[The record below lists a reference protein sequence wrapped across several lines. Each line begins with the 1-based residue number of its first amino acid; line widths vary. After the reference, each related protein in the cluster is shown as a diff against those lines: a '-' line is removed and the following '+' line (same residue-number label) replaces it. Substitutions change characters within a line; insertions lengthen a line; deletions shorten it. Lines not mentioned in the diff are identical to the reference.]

1 VLNGFDLE
9 TLSIYGQF
17 RNKITF
23 YPVIE
28 GAYVNTKN
36 WYRKETD
43 LWAKFGKKAPF
54 SKRFSSKHSVKAP
67 AVGSTPSFDRRAVSR
82 LEDKAFGNT

>member
-1 VLNGFDLE
+1 VLNRFGLG

-28 GAYVNTKN
+28 GAYVNTKIG
-36 WYRKETD
+36 T
-43 LWAKFGKKAPF
+43 GKRLTCEPNLAEEH
-54 SKRFSSKHSVKAP
+54 HSARGFP
-67 AVGSTPSFDRRAVSR
+67 QRIR
-82 LEDKAFGNT
+82 